1 VEEVGEVMHVAKS
14 GRLIVKLTSVRS
26 NLIGNVLVD
35 SDGRKIGKVI
45 ETIGPVSSPYASV
58 APLIEKTNK
67 IIGRKVFRSAISG
80 RTFSGLQ
87 KSEKANSTNR
97 AFRRK
102 KKSNKSGAS

>member
-1 VEEVGEVMHVAKS
+1 MHAAKS
-14 GRLIVKLTSVRS
+14 GRLIVKLNSVRS
-26 NLIGNVLVD
+26 NLIGIVLVD

-67 IIGRKVFRSAISG
+67 TIGRKVFRSEISG
-80 RTFSGLQ
+80 RTFRGLQ
-87 KSEKANSTNR
+87 KSEKANSINR

>member
-1 VEEVGEVMHVAKS
+1 MHVAKS
-14 GRLIVKLTSVRS
+14 GRLIVKLNSVRS
-26 NLIGNVLVD
+26 NLIGTVLVD

-45 ETIGPVSSPYASV
+45 ETIGPVSSPFASV

-67 IIGRKVFRSAISG
+67 IIGRKVFRSPISG
-80 RTFSGLQ
+80 RTFRGLQ
-87 KSEKANSTNR
+87 KSEKASGTNW